1 MNDGTGSMITVRHR
15 SLIADRWPDQ
25 QQLSVRGPQFQD
37 DGFPE
42 ARVRHAVQ
50 EHHPAILGTP
60 FAPSRPGDVHD
71 FVAAQAAL
79 GRHCE
84 RPSSG
89 LDRENAALRTRRIF
103 ESAEGE
109 KEDGADDDPRRVE
122 PPEHAAIIRAVT
134 RGEIEEKLI
143 AIIRQEKNI
152 ADDLLR
158 VETPL
163 ADAGIDSLDA
173 LTILFA
179 IEEQFKI
186 SVPDDEARA
195 MKTFGDLVDIVA
207 KRVPGE
213 TP

>member
-1 MNDGTGSMITVRHR
+1 MITVQHP
-15 SLIADRWPDQ
+15 SLITDRRPDP
-25 QQLSVRGPQFQD
+25 QQLPVGSPQFQD
-37 DGFPE
+37 HGLAEP
-42 ARVRHAVQ
+42 RVRHAVEQ
-50 EHHPAILGTP
+50 HDPSVFGSA
-60 FAPSRPGDVHD
+60 FAGPRPRDVD
-71 FVAAQAAL
+71 DLVTVQTAL
-79 GRHCE
+79 GRHGQGSPP
-84 RPSSG
+84 RVDG
-89 LDRENAALRTRRIF
+89 ENAALRTRRIF
-103 ESAEGE
+103 EPVQSE
-109 KEDGADDDPRRVE
+109 KENRADDDPRRVE
-122 PPEHAAIIRAVT
+122 PPKHAAIIRAVT

-179 IEEQFKI
+179 IEEQFGI